1 MQNPRA
7 YHPPM
12 VGLTDVRTARRLRA
26 IRFGLLAIGGL
37 LVGHTAVYL
46 AAFGDGPAFARAM
59 SAGGHNGYWPV
70 FAGAALAC
78 LAVLALDG
86 LAGLVR
92 AALAARAFEQ
102 DGGTAPRI
110 PLTGSSRARSGSA
123 SSPDYLTEFLDLWGP
138 LFLVVCAAFVV
149 QENLESAIALGQVP
163 GLTVLTAHLSAVPI
177 LALVT
182 GLLAAVGARIR
193 WRIAEL
199 ARQAVRVRLRWPV
212 TTERRPHPRWSLES
226 AALAARWLLLRLDPG
241 RAPPA

>member
-1 MQNPRA
+1 
-7 YHPPM
+7 M

-26 IRFGLLAIGGL
+26 IRFVLLAIGGL

-46 AAFGDGPAFARAM
+46 AAFGDGPGFARAM

-78 LAVLALDG
+78 LAALAIDG
-86 LAGLVR
+86 LVGLAR
-92 AALAARAFEQ
+92 AAVAARRPASHDERSSGTRVEQ
-102 DGGTAPRI
+102 SSGGDRTAP
-110 PLTGSSRARSGSA
+110 PS
-123 SSPDYLTEFLDLWGP
+123 DYLTEFLDLWGP

-149 QENLESAIALGQVP
+149 QENVESLVALGRAP
-163 GLTVLTAHLSAVPI
+163 GLIVLTAHLSATPV

-182 GLLAAVGARIR
+182 GLLAAVGARVR

-199 ARQAVRVRLRWPV
+199 QRQAARARLRWPV
-212 TTERRPHPRWSLES
+212 ATERRPHPRWSLES